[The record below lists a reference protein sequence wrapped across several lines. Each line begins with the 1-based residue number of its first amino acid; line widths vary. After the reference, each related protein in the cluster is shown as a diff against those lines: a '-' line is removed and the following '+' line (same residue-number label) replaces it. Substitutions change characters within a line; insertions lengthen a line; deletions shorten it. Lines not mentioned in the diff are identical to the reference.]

1 MRTTQFN
8 TLKTFLIA
16 VWVVLCSGLVTLA
29 QAQSEQTTGLDAIAA
44 IVNDDVIT
52 MRAVNREL
60 SSVKREFGAQ
70 NIPLPDDETL
80 QKQVLQRLITERL
93 LAQQA
98 AEFGIEVTDEDVAR
112 AVQMIAENN
121 DLDEAGLKREIE
133 ANGIEW
139 DEYLHSLRHD
149 ILIDQLRFRTV
160 DEMVNISESEVDA
173 YLARH
178 GHAPS
183 APAQG
188 AAPADDA
195 DELVELAQIVIRV
208 PESSSLGQ
216 EREMQAKAE
225 SILEQLKAG
234 EDFAT
239 LAASF
244 SDGDEA
250 LSGGHLGTRP
260 LDGWPDVFAA
270 AIKDLQ
276 PGEISD
282 IVRSGQGFHIFK
294 VTNRGVP
301 EPVAQQRAPS
311 QASEAGGDSGPVMVT
326 QTRARHILVKLSQV
340 MDDDKARERLEQ
352 LRQRIAHGEDFA
364 DLARSYSEDPSA
376 PQGGDLGWLSPGET
390 VPAFEHA
397 MDALSPDEVSAPV
410 RSPFGWHLIQVIE
423 RREKDMSDEL
433 RRLEARQ
440 RLYEQYAEPAF
451 EDWLA
456 QILGQAYV
464 ENRLDPSDS
473 SSSQRRR

>member
-1 MRTTQFN
+1 MIDMRTTQFN

-80 QKQVLQRLITERL
+80 QKQVLQRLITEKL
-93 LAQQA
+93 LEQQA
-98 AEFGIEVTDEDVAR
+98 VEFGIQVTDEDVQR

-121 DLDEAGLKREIE
+121 DLDEAGLKREIS
-133 ANGIEW
+133 AAGIQWE
-139 DEYLHSLRHD
+139 EYLHSLRHD
-149 ILIDQLRFRTV
+149 ILIDQLRFSTV
-160 DEMVNISESEVDA
+160 DEMINISESEVDA

-183 APAQG
+183 S
-188 AAPADDA
+188 AAAASAADDDA
-195 DELVELAQIVIRV
+195 DELVELSQIVIRV
-208 PESSSLGQ
+208 PESSSFGQ
-216 EREMQAKAE
+216 ERELRAKAD
-225 SILEQLKAG
+225 SILEQLRSG

-260 LDGWPDVFAA
+260 LDGWPDVFVV

-276 PGEISD
+276 PGEASE
-282 IVRSGQGFHIFK
+282 IVRSGPGFHIFK

-301 EPVAQQRAPS
+301 DPVSRQRPPS
-311 QASEAGGDSGPVMVT
+311 QAGEGGNAGPVMVT

-364 DLARSYSEDPSA
+364 EPARSYSEDPSA
-376 PQGGDLGWLSPGET
+376 PQGGGVGWVGPG
-390 VPAFEHA
+390 
-397 MDALSPDEVSAPV
+397 AP
-410 RSPFGWHLIQVIE
+410 
-423 RREKDMSDEL
+423 
-433 RRLEARQ
+433 
-440 RLYEQYAEPAF
+440 
-451 EDWLA
+451 
-456 QILGQAYV
+456 
-464 ENRLDPSDS
+464 
-473 SSSQRRR
+473 

>member
-178 GHAPS
+178 GHASS

-188 AAPADDA
+188 AAADDA

-276 PGEISD
+276 PGDISE

-456 QILGQAYV
+456 QIRGQAYV